1 MLSRVADSLYWINR
15 YVERADN
22 FARFLEISIALSLD
36 SSDAVANLWQ
46 PLLEA
51 SGVAELFAERYL
63 ICNEANCCDFL
74 TRRGDNPSSIVS
86 CLAAARENAR
96 QIRDR
101 ITTEMWEQ
109 LNELHWQLQNSSF
122 WEQPLQE
129 CLRDIRRGCAL
140 FYGVTDATQSRDHAW
155 EFGLLGRWMER
166 ADKTSRLLDA
176 NWSLAGPLNLASGM
190 LSLDAAEQQELH
202 WIGVLR
208 CVGGYQMFRE
218 HGGACINATS
228 VSAYLLLDARFPR
241 SVRHCIE
248 RINASLRGLLVESRL
263 RQQLEHM
270 DQLLQR
276 LSDSTTT
283 RQRVFR
289 SGADLP
295 QRAVELR
302 ACGSDHEL
310 EWLAGLL
317 QARWCHLTMADLLD
331 DGLHASVDELQSDL
345 NCLDN
350 LIHVRYLMAV
360 DPGLLEPASA

>member
-36 SSDAVANLWQ
+36 STDVVAHLWQ

-51 SGVAELFAERYL
+51 SGVADLFAERYL
-63 ICNEANCCDFL
+63 ICNEANCSDFL
-74 TRRGDNPSSIVS
+74 ARRVDNPSSIVS

-109 LNELHWQLQNSSF
+109 LNELHWLVQDSAF

-129 CLRDIRRGCAL
+129 CLREIRRGCAL

-176 NWSLAGPLNLASGM
+176 NWSLEGVLTPASGAM
-190 LSLDAAEQQELH
+190 ATAVAEQQEVH

-208 CVGGYQMFRE
+208 CLGGYQMFRQ
-218 HGGACINATS
+218 HAADAIGAIS
-228 VSAYLLLDARFPR
+228 VSAFLLLDRRFPR
-241 SVRHCIE
+241 SVCHCIDA
-248 RINASLRGLLVESRL
+248 INACLRGLLVDPDL
-263 RQQLEHM
+263 QQQLLHL

-276 LSDSTTT
+276 LSDSATT

-289 SGADLP
+289 CGADLP
-295 QRAVELR
+295 QRAQELR
-302 ACGSDHEL
+302 AAGSVHEL

-317 QARWCHLTMADLLD
+317 QARWRHLSMADVLD
-331 DGLHASVDELQSDL
+331 AGLHASIDELQSDL
-345 NCLDN
+345 NCLDD
-350 LIHVRYLMAV
+350 LIHNRYLMTTDKGQA
-360 DPGLLEPASA
+360 G